1 MVGILEGIVA
11 GATMGGILTPVVLY
25 ANQFSNRL
33 DLAEIDDMPSRVRQV
48 LGVVGV
54 GLLSIAS
61 GGAGGAVL
69 GGFV

>member
-1 MVGILEGIVA
+1 
-11 GATMGGILTPVVLY
+11 
-25 ANQFSNRL
+25 
-33 DLAEIDDMPSRVRQV
+33 MPSRVRQV